1 MILLQQQNY
10 KDLCTASDLQP
21 AIYKFSKII
30 TIHSIMNYFAPSI
43 QIQSFTTQ
51 HKYDT

>member
-30 TIHSIMNYFAPSI
+30 DNNYIAL
-43 QIQSFTTQ
+43 
-51 HKYDT
+51 